1 MQEADTT
8 NPQSEV
14 TKPALTIPAEIRTL
28 LGEPPLLISE
38 DPSAYDALLATF
50 AATVRPEDCIEWIYV
65 KDCVDLNWEIR
76 RIRQAKAGII
86 DVTRKEALRSILESI
101 LEEDDLEFSKGRIS
115 EAVSKPTNGTP
126 ALTSRR
132 ASLHC
137 WRDTAWMRK
146 RSPPRH
152 LRCARASSRNWST
165 CSPPRNCGAARCC
178 GKSAHTAMV
187 FPGDYVAAS
196 RSWMRSSRWRRRAAS
211 EQPGCSRQRSRHGL
225 GLPDSRQ
232 PQERSPQHRAS
243 HRGEQGMRLP

>member
-8 NPQSEV
+8 NPKSEV
-14 TKPALTIPAEIRTL
+14 TKPAPTIPAEISTL

-115 EAVSKPTNGTP
+115 EADLKADEWYTCPDIKEGLV
-126 ALTSRR
+126 ALLARYGLDEKAITAQAFALRSRELEKLEHML
-132 ASLHC
+132 AS
-137 WRDTAWMRK
+137 AE
-146 RSPPRH
+146 
-152 LRCARASSRNWST
+152 LR
-165 CSPPRNCGAARCC
+165 
-178 GKSAHTAMV
+178 
-187 FPGDYVAAS
+187 
-196 RSWMRSSRWRRRAAS
+196 RSSMLREIGSYRDGLSWRL
-211 EQPGCSRQRSRHGL
+211 RSGIEIVDEEFSL
-225 GLPDSRQ
+225 APPS
-232 PQERSPQHRAS
+232 
-243 HRGEQGMRLP
+243 GE